1 MIVMSSKDPSQAGTS
16 MLAEMSRLEV
26 AVAKK
31 RTGVDYALRISA
43 TAALFSTLAA
53 TCGRRARNSLQPR
66 VRGDYRFGA
75 SEQTAECFAQ
85 LGLVESCGEITM
97 NVSDGALQYVQVI
110 SDRRQLFSSHCQDV
124 VADPR
129 SRR

>member
-1 MIVMSSKDPSQAGTS
+1 MRCAFPP
-16 MLAEMSRLEV
+16 L
-26 AVAKK
+26 
-31 RTGVDYALRISA
+31 LRFFD
-43 TAALFSTLAA
+43 TD
-53 TCGRRARNSLQPR
+53 CDVRHRRARNSLQPR

>member
-43 TAALFSTLAA
+43 TAALFRHWL
-53 TCGRRARNSLQPR
+53 RRAADVRATRYSRECEATTGSALASRQRSASRNS
-66 VRGDYRFGA
+66 A
-75 SEQTAECFAQ
+75 S
-85 LGLVESCGEITM
+85 
-97 NVSDGALQYVQVI
+97 
-110 SDRRQLFSSHCQDV
+110 SSP
-124 VADPR
+124 AAR
-129 SRR
+129 SR